1 MVYIVGESSPE
12 VRKTGEAIPS
22 NHNPHPTSPPP
33 PNPHQQHQRHLQDT
47 HNMVIWSFI
56 ATVELQTASLSGNRT
71 GKGKKKIRTR
81 SWREDFHGNSLKSGK
96 HWADAVSTSRFCR
109 WAWTPEKVS
118 VRCSSPYLISLFSSL
133 LVSLNL
139 SRWRANLLRKMCV
152 MRGWVTFSRHTILI
166 RSLAGA
172 NKGQEDTPI
181 SNHAI

>member
-1 MVYIVGESSPE
+1 VLTIAMVYIVGESSPE

-81 SWREDFHGNSLKSGK
+81 S
-96 HWADAVSTSRFCR
+96 
-109 WAWTPEKVS
+109 
-118 VRCSSPYLISLFSSL
+118 
-133 LVSLNL
+133 
-139 SRWRANLLRKMCV
+139 
-152 MRGWVTFSRHTILI
+152 
-166 RSLAGA
+166 
-172 NKGQEDTPI
+172 
-181 SNHAI
+181 